1 MNARMLVLLLL
12 PLAGC
17 SSTTDT
23 RSMPVQILTAAPA
36 NAQATDMPRVEQTLR
51 PQDVLD
57 VIFHIDT
64 TSSQAYRCLLYT
76 SPSPRDS

>member
-17 SSTTDT
+17 SSTSDT

-36 NAQATDMPRVEQTLR
+36 NAQADRKSV
-51 PQDVLD
+51 V
-57 VIFHIDT
+57 
-64 TSSQAYRCLLYT
+64 
-76 SPSPRDS
+76 